1 MEDRVVE
8 ITATEKNKEKR
19 FKWIEDSLWNN
30 IECTDIRIMGVPEG
44 EERKGKKTLEEII
57 VEDFPDMGEETLKLR
72 KRRESHTG

>member
-1 MEDRVVE
+1 
-8 ITATEKNKEKR
+8 
-19 FKWIEDSLWNN
+19 
-30 IECTDIRIMGVPEG
+30 MGVPEG